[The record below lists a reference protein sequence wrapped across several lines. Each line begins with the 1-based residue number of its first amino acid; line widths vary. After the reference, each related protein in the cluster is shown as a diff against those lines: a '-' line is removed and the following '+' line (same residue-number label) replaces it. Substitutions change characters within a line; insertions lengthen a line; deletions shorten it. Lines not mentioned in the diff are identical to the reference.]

1 MKVEILE
8 MQVEILDM
16 QVDVLE
22 EEGEGFLKDFCK

>member
-16 QVDVLE
+16 HFLE
-22 EEGEGFLKDFCK
+22 EEGVSKDFCK